1 MFARARLSALR
12 SLLYVASDQK
22 EKKNHDINLSQ
33 VSPLKGIL
41 ICEIFFLCWFKRKE
55 GDLVYAKLAEFDHEI
70 DATKPPKPPSY
81 EPTVYA
87 DVEVPDS
94 LQPTYGNL
102 ETTGVWMK

>member
-1 MFARARLSALR
+1 MWRQTKKGEKQKSRIHF
-12 SLLYVASDQK
+12 DQWF
-22 EKKNHDINLSQ
+22 
-33 VSPLKGIL
+33 
-41 ICEIFFLCWFKRKE
+41 FFLCWFKRKQ
-55 GDLVYAKLAEFDHEI
+55 GDPVYAQLAEFDHEI

-94 LQPTYGNL
+94 LQPTYANL